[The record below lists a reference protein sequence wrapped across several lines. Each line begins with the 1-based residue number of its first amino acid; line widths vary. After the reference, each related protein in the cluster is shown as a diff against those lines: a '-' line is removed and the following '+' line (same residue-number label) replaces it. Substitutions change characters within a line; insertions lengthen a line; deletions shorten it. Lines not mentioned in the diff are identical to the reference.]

1 MLAYIGIGSNLED
14 PIQQVKSAIQALQ
27 KLTAMQ
33 LVKASALYCS
43 PPMGPQDQPDY
54 INAVVAIET
63 TLSAME
69 LLIALQQIEQAQGRV
84 KRRHWGERSI
94 DLDILLYGQQQIN
107 AANLTVPHPGLASRA
122 FVLYPLAEI
131 AADLTIPTFGA
142 VADLLSSCPKGDLT
156 QVDSHS
162 L

>member
-14 PIQQVKSAIQALQ
+14 PIKQVKTAIQSLQ
-27 KLTAMQ
+27 QLTATQ
-33 LVKASALYCS
+33 LVKASSLYRS

-63 TLSAME
+63 GLSAV
-69 LLIALQQIEQAQGRV
+69 LLLNELQQIEQAQGRV
-84 KRRHWGERSI
+84 RRRHWGERSI
-94 DLDILLYGQQQIN
+94 DLDFLLYGQQQIN
-107 AANLTVPHPGLASRA
+107 EANLTVPHPGLASRA

-131 AADLTIPTFGA
+131 AADLTIPTFGTL
-142 VADLLSSCPKGDLT
+142 ADLLSACPRGDLT
-156 QVDSHS
+156 QVDSQS

>member
-1 MLAYIGIGSNLED
+1 MLAYIGIGSNLND

-27 KLTAMQ
+27 KLPATQ
-33 LVKASALYCS
+33 LIKASALYRS

-63 TLSAME
+63 SLSAME

-84 KRRHWGERSI
+84 RRRHWGERSI

-107 AANLTVPHPGLASRA
+107 TANLIVPHPGLASRA

-131 AADLTIPTFGA
+131 AADITIPTFGA

-156 QVDSHS
+156 QMDSHR